1 MKRKIIA
8 LLQAR
13 TDSTRLPAKVL
24 KLVLGV
30 PLIIHQLTRINQSKT
45 IDELILVTSE
55 ESSDDKLVEIVSD
68 ANFSVFRGSKNNVLE
83 RFFQCAKTLNLEYG
97 DIIVR
102 LTGDCPVHDAAII
115 DELVNVFLNSHV
127 DYMANCI
134 NPIYPDGLD
143 VEVFTFEALQKAS
156 YEAKKLSEQEHVTPY
171 IRDSG
176 LFKVANLIK
185 EPKYP
190 EWRLTVDEPD
200 DFTVIEKIYDHFQ
213 TNTFSFEDI
222 VHYLE
227 NHPEILAINSNINR
241 NEGYLKS
248 LQNDI
253 ISKTPN
259 LNNVYLKPLSPE
271 LLEEKYLSWM
281 NDPEI
286 VQFTESRWKSYTMDD
301 LVNYVKG
308 INNSKYDFMYGIYL
322 NENNKYIG
330 NIKIGNINPHHGFAE
345 LGIILGDKSEWGK
358 GYATVAI
365 KLAIQTAFDEL
376 GLNKLTAGAY
386 ENNVAS
392 IKALTKA
399 GFTLCGVYKNHC
411 QFQDHRV
418 NTVMLEIEN
427 NTIKEKLL

>member
-24 KLVLGV
+24 KPVLGV

-68 ANFSVFRGSKNNVLE
+68 VNFSVFRGSKNNVLE
-83 RFFQCAKTLNLEYG
+83 RFFQCAKTLNLAYG

-213 TNTFSFEDI
+213 TNTFTF
-222 VHYLE
+222 
-227 NHPEILAINSNINR
+227 
-241 NEGYLKS
+241 
-248 LQNDI
+248 
-253 ISKTPN
+253 
-259 LNNVYLKPLSPE
+259 
-271 LLEEKYLSWM
+271 
-281 NDPEI
+281 
-286 VQFTESRWKSYTMDD
+286 
-301 LVNYVKG
+301 
-308 INNSKYDFMYGIYL
+308 
-322 NENNKYIG
+322 
-330 NIKIGNINPHHGFAE
+330 
-345 LGIILGDKSEWGK
+345 
-358 GYATVAI
+358 
-365 KLAIQTAFDEL
+365 
-376 GLNKLTAGAY
+376 
-386 ENNVAS
+386 
-392 IKALTKA
+392 
-399 GFTLCGVYKNHC
+399 
-411 QFQDHRV
+411 
-418 NTVMLEIEN
+418 
-427 NTIKEKLL
+427 